1 MRKSI
6 LDWEINFGR
15 MHLHSRAPMMS
26 TIYSSLK
33 ILSRIVGLLSKTA
46 RVQITGINKND
57 NDKMGFKINIM
68 QKLILTD
75 PFDNFENHVKAI
87 HVFQVF
93 THSK

>member
-1 MRKSI
+1 
-6 LDWEINFGR
+6 

-26 TIYSSLK
+26 TINSSLK

-75 PFDNFENHVKAI
+75 PFDDFENHVKAI

-93 THSK
+93 AHSK